1 MQLAKSAAMH
11 NLTHSGG
18 EPEDE
23 ITIAEAVAI
32 AGRDRSTIIR
42 WISSGKLTP
51 SRKLPG
57 RTGAYL
63 LYRDDVEL
71 VAAELALPEAAVAS

>member
-1 MQLAKSAAMH
+1 MH
-11 NLTHSGG
+11 NLTHSGSV
-18 EPEDE
+18 ETAE

-51 SRKLPG
+51 TRKLPG
-57 RTGAYL
+57 RTGTYL
-63 LYRDDVEL
+63 LDRTEVERI
-71 VAAELALPEAAVAS
+71 AGVAS

>member
-1 MQLAKSAAMH
+1 MH

-18 EPEDE
+18 VEPGTE

-42 WISSGKLTP
+42 WIGSGKLT
-51 SRKLPG
+51 SVRKLPG
-57 RTGAYL
+57 RTGTYL
-63 LYRDDVEL
+63 LDRSEVER
-71 VAAELALPEAAVAS
+71 VSGVAS